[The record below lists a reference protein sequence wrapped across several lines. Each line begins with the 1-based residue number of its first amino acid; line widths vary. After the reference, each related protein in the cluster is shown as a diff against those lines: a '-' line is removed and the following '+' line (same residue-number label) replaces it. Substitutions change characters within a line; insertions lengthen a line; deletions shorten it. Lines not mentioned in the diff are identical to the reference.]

1 MGSPALLRE
10 VNHSHCK
17 ELIQRRKQLPAI
29 TLSPM
34 SHEELVIAAKDGNSV
49 ECARL
54 LEAKADPNLQDEDGN
69 TALIGAASRGH
80 PEVCAQ
86 LLQAKANPDLQ
97 NEYGSTALIA
107 AAYQGRLE
115 VCAQLLKA
123 NADPDL
129 KTQRGDTALM
139 RAKNQGNSE
148 VCDLLEKALEPA
160 LEQDVNRVR
169 SEWV

>member
-80 PEVCAQ
+80 
-86 LLQAKANPDLQ
+86 
-97 NEYGSTALIA
+97 
-107 AAYQGRLE
+107 LE

-139 RAKNQGNSE
+139 RAKNQGHPE

>member
-1 MGSPALLRE
+1 MGTCSTTR
-10 VNHSHCK
+10 

-86 LLQAKANPDLQ
+86 LLQA
-97 NEYGSTALIA
+97 
-107 AAYQGRLE
+107 
-115 VCAQLLKA
+115 